1 MWMCAVIRRAG
12 DGYGVC
18 ENGSMHRTAPAEP
31 GRAENAGNPC
41 KQPRKGTGCLV
52 GGFCRA
58 CSDTG
63 GDQPADAG
71 TAQGAAKENG
81 GDRGS
86 AKETVGTGI
95 GDHRELG
102 DAGAAWTAGSKNRTL
117 TPKGCYFFRRKN
129 K

>member
-1 MWMCAVIRRAG
+1 
-12 DGYGVC
+12 
-18 ENGSMHRTAPAEP
+18 MHRTAPAEP

-41 KQPRKGTGCLV
+41 KQPRKGTGCPVVRL
-52 GGFCRA
+52 CRTRCNA
-58 CSDTG
+58 G
-63 GDQPADAG
+63 RDQPANAG

-102 DAGAAWTAGSKNRTL
+102 DAGAAGTACGKDRTL